1 MNKTIKELE
10 TEIAMLTNSVKMY
23 EIKVAKLRR
32 TISND
37 MNREMNSICIPKC
50 YLIDED
56 NKEIYDFEIMKMMFE
71 EELQE
76 LIKKVYR

>member
-1 MNKTIKELE
+1 
-10 TEIAMLTNSVKMY
+10 
-23 EIKVAKLRR
+23 
-32 TISND
+32 